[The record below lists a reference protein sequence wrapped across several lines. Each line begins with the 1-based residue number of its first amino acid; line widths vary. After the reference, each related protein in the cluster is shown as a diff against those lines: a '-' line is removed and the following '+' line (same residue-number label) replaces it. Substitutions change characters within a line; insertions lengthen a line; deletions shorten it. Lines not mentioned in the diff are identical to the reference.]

1 MTLTR
6 RGRAPAGNAL
16 DAGMAGS
23 IDPVAGRE
31 LVAEDLALRAGWCQC
46 GTHGEPIWLVCVPP
60 VCHHGAME
68 LTSYVSHL
76 GREFATLA
84 EAGGEEAR
92 ALVERLTG
100 SLESAIRMTLLEALS
115 AAADEITRDLA
126 PGSVELRLRGR
137 DPDFVVTP
145 PPAEPV
151 EPPAG
156 DAAASAGGA
165 PEGDLLIAEESPAAR
180 INVRLPEQLKAAIE
194 EAAAKEGRS
203 VNAWL
208 ARAAAAALQ
217 RSDRE
222 QRPELRGSGKRSK
235 QGFTGWVR

>member
-1 MTLTR
+1 M
-6 RGRAPAGNAL
+6 
-16 DAGMAGS
+16 D
-23 IDPVAGRE
+23 
-31 LVAEDLALRAGWCQC
+31 
-46 GTHGEPIWLVCVPP
+46 
-60 VCHHGAME
+60 
-68 LTSYVSHL
+68 LTSYVSSL

-100 SLESAIRMTLLEALS
+100 PLESAIRMTLLDALS

-137 DPDFVVTP
+137 DPDFVVTS
-145 PPAEPV
+145 PPAEPL
-151 EPPAG
+151 ELG
-156 DAAASAGGA
+156 DAAAATAGGA
-165 PEGDLLIAEESPAAR
+165 PDSDLLIAEDGPVAR
-180 INVRLPEQLKAAIE
+180 INVRLPEQLKAAVE

-208 ARAAAAALQ
+208 VRAAATGLQ
-217 RSDRE
+217 RPDGD
-222 QRPELRGSGKRSK
+222 QRPELHGSGKRGK

>member
-1 MTLTR
+1 M
-6 RGRAPAGNAL
+6 
-16 DAGMAGS
+16 D
-23 IDPVAGRE
+23 
-31 LVAEDLALRAGWCQC
+31 
-46 GTHGEPIWLVCVPP
+46 
-60 VCHHGAME
+60 
-68 LTSYVSHL
+68 LTSYVSNL

-100 SLESAIRMTLLEALS
+100 SLESAIRMTLLDALS

-137 DPDFVVTP
+137 DPDFVVTA
-145 PPAEPV
+145 PPAEPL
-151 EPPAG
+151 ELAAG
-156 DAAASAGGA
+156 NAAATVDGA
-165 PEGDLLIAEESPAAR
+165 PDSDLLIAEDGPAAR

-208 ARAAAAALQ
+208 GRAAAAALR
-217 RSDRE
+217 RSDRD
-222 QRPELRGSGKRSK
+222 QHPEPRGGGKRT
-235 QGFTGWVR
+235 QQHFTGWVR